1 MSSSSPAFFDL
12 SKFPPSSAAS
22 DDGSVSSLISISPRS
37 SRSLILDQSF
47 FDAEDPCPSPI
58 GLAEPPPQRSLP
70 AIDDALYSAQV
81 NASRRRRSAAYGS
94 NASSSSTAAGNV
106 GGGGSASGGSV
117 SSNYDSDGSGR
128 SGGSR
133 LVKTGE
139 MGTGSERES
148 DGEVVRR
155 YQEKRAAKPKPK
167 KKVVVISGGDKVKR
181 NAGIRMAPLNVP
193 MKRRL
198 QTAAVLLHGFTIPLY
213 TSLFWFLLAIPLTWP
228 ILLPYLLYCL
238 FSEAHL
244 DGSAPRRRSP
254 FLRSLPLWRLYTDY
268 FPLKLHATTA
278 LDPAKNY
285 IFTYHPHGIISHG
298 AFGHFCTEHTTG
310 FEALFPGITN
320 TLLTLDSN
328 FRVPF
333 YRDFLLL
340 MGLAS
345 VSRRSCEALLRGEA
359 APRPSSPN
367 STPASSCSL
376 WKPWTWWRLIFHLPI
391 FHPAPHRSQQ
401 QYTAPS
407 GGGRAITIIAIRENA
422 GLVPVLS
429 FGENELYEQVVP
441 AGGGVVARLQMFVKR
456 VAGFTVPLF
465 HARGVFNYDVGL
477 LPYRREVNTVVG
489 RPVFPRA
496 QMESP
501 RDGDVEE
508 LQERYLAELRRLWE
522 EHKDVYARGRL
533 PGKEGEMVFV
543 G

>member
-1 MSSSSPAFFDL
+1 
-12 SKFPPSSAAS
+12 
-22 DDGSVSSLISISPRS
+22 
-37 SRSLILDQSF
+37 
-47 FDAEDPCPSPI
+47 
-58 GLAEPPPQRSLP
+58 
-70 AIDDALYSAQV
+70 
-81 NASRRRRSAAYGS
+81 
-94 NASSSSTAAGNV
+94 
-106 GGGGSASGGSV
+106 
-117 SSNYDSDGSGR
+117 
-128 SGGSR
+128 
-133 LVKTGE
+133 
-139 MGTGSERES
+139 
-148 DGEVVRR
+148 
-155 YQEKRAAKPKPK
+155 
-167 KKVVVISGGDKVKR
+167 
-181 NAGIRMAPLNVP
+181 MAPLNVP

-198 QTAAVLLHGFTIPLY
+198 QTAAVLVHGFTIPLY

-244 DGSAPRRRSP
+244 DGSAPRRRSS
-254 FLRSLPLWRLYTDY
+254 FLRRLPLWRLYTDY
-268 FPLKLHATTA
+268 FPLKLHATTS

-345 VSRRSCEALLRGEA
+345 VSRRSCEALLRGDA
-359 APRPSSPN
+359 AARPSPAT
-367 STPASSCSL
+367 TPTSCSL
-376 WKPWTWWRLIFHLPI
+376 WKPWTWWRLIPHL
-391 FHPAPHRSQQ
+391 HPAPRSKQQ
-401 QYTAPS
+401 QEYTAPT
-407 GGGRAITIIAIRENA
+407 GGGRAITIVLGGARESLEAIPGRMALVVKRRRGVLKIAIRENA

-429 FGENELYEQVVP
+429 FGENELYEQLVP
-441 AGGGVVARLQMFVKR
+441 AGGGVVERLQMFVKR

-501 RDGDVEE
+501 RDGDLDE
-508 LQERYLAELRRLWE
+508 LQERYLAELRRLWD
-522 EHKDVYARGRL
+522 EHKDVYAKGRL

>member
-1 MSSSSPAFFDL
+1 M
-12 SKFPPSSAAS
+12 
-22 DDGSVSSLISISPRS
+22 V
-37 SRSLILDQSF
+37 
-47 FDAEDPCPSPI
+47 PI
-58 GLAEPPPQRSLP
+58 R
-70 AIDDALYSAQV
+70 
-81 NASRRRRSAAYGS
+81 
-94 NASSSSTAAGNV
+94 
-106 GGGGSASGGSV
+106 
-117 SSNYDSDGSGR
+117 
-128 SGGSR
+128 
-133 LVKTGE
+133 
-139 MGTGSERES
+139 
-148 DGEVVRR
+148 
-155 YQEKRAAKPKPK
+155 
-167 KKVVVISGGDKVKR
+167 
-181 NAGIRMAPLNVP
+181 IRMAPLNVP

-376 WKPWTWWRLIFHLPI
+376 
-391 FHPAPHRSQQ
+391 QQ

-407 GGGRAITIIAIRENA
+407 GGGRAITIVLGGARESLEAIPGRMALVVKRRRGVLKIAIRENA